1 MKIRDSIAK
10 WVMGDYSF
18 VGKENGKSYLPDF
31 SEARQEFSQAVF
43 TSIVELVTDIANDV
57 TLILKSGNQMLFAD
71 FNLFF
76 LQNGQL
82 VLNKLFNSGFAVIA
96 YNNAGFVLV
105 DDDDYSLDSKNRVK
119 LNTTRY
125 KNNETYVLKSD
136 SFIANGMSDKL
147 FLKGF
152 LTYLDNIL
160 NASNTTTARLGSLV
174 MATPQ
179 TPSGSPTLATI
190 SKTDKETI
198 ETDISENYG
207 SLKSQK
213 QILIWRQPMQFSTIN
228 LSGLDA
234 KTIDKAK
241 FAILAICSKL
251 KIPANQVPMIEGA
264 SSNGLSNGGEISE
277 GDLLKYKTFERLLSK
292 TFVRMA
298 KDLDLVIDY
307 SIYNKPTAATDNNV
321 IAEDG
326 TTTPS
331 IQEVS
336 LNGAQI
342 SGLLEILANVSAGI
356 VDRDAAASIIVS
368 AFPQISKIEADAI
381 LEGVNVKPVA
391 QLATPTQI

>member
-1 MKIRDSIAK
+1 MNIRNSIAK
-10 WVMGDYSF
+10 WVLGDYSF

-31 SEARQEFSQAVF
+31 SEARQEFSQVIF

-57 TLILKSGNQMLFAD
+57 TLLLKSGNQMLFAE

-96 YNNAGFVLV
+96 YNKAGFVLV
-105 DDDDYSLDSKNRVK
+105 DDDDYSLDSKNRAK
-119 LNTTRY
+119 LNTYRY
-125 KNNETYVLKSD
+125 KNHEVYVMKSD
-136 SFIANGMSDKL
+136 SFIANGISDKL
-147 FLKGF
+147 LLKGF

-213 QILIWRQPMQFSTIN
+213 QILIWRQPMQFTTIN

-251 KIPANQVPMIEGA
+251 KIPANQVPMIEGS

-298 KDLDLVIDY
+298 KDLDLIIDY
-307 SIYNKPTAATDNNV
+307 TIYNKPTAVAP
-321 IAEDG
+321 A
-326 TTTPS
+326 
-331 IQEVS
+331 
-336 LNGAQI
+336 
-342 SGLLEILANVSAGI
+342 
-356 VDRDAAASIIVS
+356 
-368 AFPQISKIEADAI
+368 
-381 LEGVNVKPVA
+381 KPTV
-391 QLATPTQI
+391 